1 MSRIIFLDIDG
12 VLNDDQTYR
21 RIQEAKRERTGSA
34 VVSARD
40 LVDVDAIVPEYVE
53 RLNRIIGRTSA
64 WCVLSSSWR
73 KARGLHAIQKTLE
86 TRGFDGQLV
95 DKTPDKFSYVPRH
108 REIKWWLERCHTKPE
123 AFVILDD
130 DQEAGVGLTE
140 HYVHVPDGLQDE
152 HVERA
157 VRVPPGA
164 RP

>member
-73 KARGLHAIQKTLE
+73 KARELGEIQRTLE
-86 TRGFDGQLV
+86 SCGFVGQLV
-95 DKTPDKFSYVPRH
+95 DKTPEKFSYVPRH
-108 REIKWWLERCHTKPE
+108 REIKWWLADRSHAKPD

-140 HYVHVPDGLQDE
+140 HYVHVPNGLQDE

-157 VRVPPGA
+157 VRVLGG
-164 RP
+164 R